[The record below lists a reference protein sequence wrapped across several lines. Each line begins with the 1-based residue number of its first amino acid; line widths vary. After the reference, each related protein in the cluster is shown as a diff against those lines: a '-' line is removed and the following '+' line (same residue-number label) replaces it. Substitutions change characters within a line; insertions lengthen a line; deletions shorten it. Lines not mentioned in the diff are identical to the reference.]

1 MVLLTSST
9 VSAIISMGVIGVF
22 TILLF
27 LSGYVLQQQSVKNIQ
42 HALKP
47 PSEKVQVPGLEHA
60 FPGSTFQMP
69 GQKRGLSNSDLGLV
83 ADQENPRESP
93 SHHTSSKGN
102 YAYLQ
107 LLSRP
112 DPSDICS
119 AVLFF
124 KQLATNGTAVQD
136 RLFMY
141 PQEWD
146 RMSTTKLGKPASIAL
161 SILRTASIKYGIW
174 LLPIDMTAAKSKG
187 YASTNTKLLRLG
199 QIQFMHYDSVLYVQT
214 PGMILD
220 TERLDEVLLSRPLP
234 LRHDKNRPE
243 SYNNEAW
250 IPMPLRAERDADLP
264 PVYLITVNNVGHG
277 NIEARTHVPNVALPG
292 FGSLV
297 TGPWGIKPE
306 YGVDGVIQQ
315 PGYVYFENDRDGQV
329 KWAGNPLFGTWRAQ
343 QSEVC
348 EGLDFDDDFD
358 YDEQ

>member
-9 VSAIISMGVIGVF
+9 VSAIVSMGVIAIF

-27 LSGYVLQQQSVKNIQ
+27 FSGYVLQQQSVKNIQ
-42 HALKP
+42 HALRP
-47 PSEKVQVPGLEHA
+47 PSERAPVFEHGS
-60 FPGSTFQMP
+60 PGSTFQKP
-69 GQKRGLSNSDLGLV
+69 VGKRGISEPDLGLL
-83 ADQENPRESP
+83 ADQTVLRGHQNHP
-93 SHHTSSKGN
+93 TSSKGN
-102 YAYLQ
+102 FAYLQ

-124 KQLATNGTAVQD
+124 KQLATNGTSVQD

-146 RMSTTKLGKPASIAL
+146 RMSTKKLGKPASLAL
-161 SILRTASIKYGIW
+161 SILRTASLKYGIW
-174 LLPIDMTAAKSKG
+174 LLPIDMTAATSRG

-199 QIQFMHYDSVLYVQT
+199 QIQFMQYDSVLYVQT
-214 PGMILD
+214 PGMVLD

-250 IPMPLRAERDADLP
+250 IPMPLRAERDVDLP
-264 PVYLITVNNVGHG
+264 PAYLITVNNVRNGH
-277 NIEARTHVPNVALPG
+277 IEARTHVPNVALPG

-297 TGPWGIKPE
+297 TGPWGVKPE
-306 YGVDGVIQQ
+306 HSVNGIIRQ
-315 PGYVYFENDRDGQV
+315 PGYVYFENDRYGQV
-329 KWAGNPLFGTWRAQ
+329 KWADNPLFGTWRAQ
-343 QSEVC
+343 QAEVC

-358 YDEQ
+358 YDE

>member
-9 VSAIISMGVIGVF
+9 VSAIVSIGVIAIF

-42 HALKP
+42 HALRP
-47 PSEKVQVPGLEHA
+47 PSEPAPIAGRGS
-60 FPGSTFQMP
+60 PGSTFQKP
-69 GQKRGLSNSDLGLV
+69 AQKRGLSDSDLGLV
-83 ADQENPRESP
+83 AGEEVMRGSTDQPAN
-93 SHHTSSKGN
+93 TNGN

-112 DPSDICS
+112 NPSDICS

-146 RMSTTKLGKPASIAL
+146 RMSTKKLGKPAAVAL
-161 SILRTASIKYGIW
+161 SILRAASIKYGIW
-174 LLPIDMTAAKSKG
+174 LLPIDMTAATSKG
-187 YASTNTKLLRLG
+187 YASTNAKLLRLG
-199 QIQFMHYDSVLYVQT
+199 QIQFMQYDSVLYVQT
-214 PGMILD
+214 PGMLLD

-243 SYNNEAW
+243 SFNNEAW
-250 IPMPLRAERDADLP
+250 IPMPLRADRDADLP
-264 PVYLITVNNVGHG
+264 PVYLITVNNIGSG
-277 NIEARTHVPNVALPG
+277 NVEARTHIPNVALPE
-292 FGSLV
+292 FGGLV
-297 TGPWGIKPE
+297 TGPWGVKSGGNAE
-306 YGVDGVIQQ
+306 RTVKQ
-315 PGYVYFENDRDGQV
+315 PGYVWFENDRDGRA

-343 QSEVC
+343 QYEVC
-348 EGLDFDDDFD
+348 EGLELDDDF
-358 YDEQ
+358 